1 MNNPFPTLAFLFIL
15 ALLVSCHP
23 PTQRLRWAGRM
34 TLERTKTKINKQLGK
49 QHGVFAVAFKDL
61 TTGEELFIREH
72 ELFHAASTM
81 KTPVMIEVF
90 KQASEMKFSLTD
102 SMLIRNE
109 FRSIVDSTVYK
120 LKPEGDS
127 EKELYALVG
136 TKRTVSELVYAMITM
151 SSNFA
156 TNLIVERVGAGNVT
170 QTMRDLG
177 APDIQV
183 LRGVED
189 SLAYALGLNNST
201 TAFDLMVI
209 FQKMAMGETV
219 NPQASRAMIDILLD
233 QKFAEIIPARL
244 PKEVKV
250 AHKTGSLT
258 RVHHD
263 SGIVILRDGRQY
275 VLVILSR
282 DLTDEHAATKAMA
295 RISGLIYRHVMRSRQ

>member
-1 MNNPFPTLAFLFIL
+1 MNNPFPTLAFLLMLVI
-15 ALLVSCHP
+15 LVSC
-23 PTQRLRWAGRM
+23 QRM
-34 TLERTKTKINKQLGK
+34 TLERTKTKINKEFGK

-183 LRGVED
+183 LRGIED
-189 SLAYALGLNNST
+189 RKSTRLNSSHHIISYAVFCLKKKKSAKT
-201 TAFDLMVI
+201 
-209 FQKMAMGETV
+209 
-219 NPQASRAMIDILLD
+219 LL
-233 QKFAEIIPARL
+233 
-244 PKEVKV
+244 
-250 AHKTGSLT
+250 
-258 RVHHD
+258 
-263 SGIVILRDGRQY
+263 
-275 VLVILSR
+275 
-282 DLTDEHAATKAMA
+282 
-295 RISGLIYRHVMRSRQ
+295 